1 MKNYWEYTPLVTS
14 TLINLVEILEGLE
27 YLHANNVVHRDIKA
41 SNILLDSNG
50 VCKLADFGSSKKI
63 YESIGNSR
71 SLCGTP
77 YYMAPEV
84 IR

>member
-1 MKNYWEYTPLVTS
+1 M
-14 TLINLVEILEGLE
+14 
-27 YLHANNVVHRDIKA
+27 NNVVHRDIKA
-41 SNILLDSNG
+41 ANILLDAAG

-63 YESIGNSR
+63 YGSMGNSR

-84 IR
+84 IK